1 MNFTRLSKAFMV
13 VASLVFAMGTYAQG
27 TETVLRSNYSPN
39 GVKWVDQA
47 TIDWNTQKVY
57 VKADLSSCTQS
68 NEGILSVGSDISAWS
83 GEHWHLYYTK
93 SSSTMQI
100 NYLAGSSSTVIRT
113 DVSNI
118 SGTVE
123 IEISKEKGIT
133 INGTACNSYYG
144 NTVNVA
150 TACAALWK
158 MTSIEVGSQ
167 EGNTRSHATY
177 EKIAIQSV
185 TTTPPTPPTP
195 GQEPELS
202 PTATDQV
209 YDGTGWS
216 DENLVKIF
224 KTALDN
230 GHTYPTDA
238 EFEQAGIQKSDIA
251 FVRSHV
257 ANPGILSRSDRLLND
272 TYENRNLWMNIPMDV
287 GKDFSTGMPNST
299 FTSDNF
305 SMWNY
310 TNLFGS
316 WNRGLFT
323 APAAWTDAA
332 HKNGTDIMSGIK
344 FFDTTGGGTGYASGW
359 MKFITEKD
367 TDGNFVYAEPIINLL
382 MYFGFDGINYNWE
395 DQGYDND
402 DIVAF
407 HKQLYKI
414 AAQKGFDN
422 FHCGIYTSVSQLQEA
437 NPLYNSQTNALFGNS
452 EGRTHDLMLNYS
464 GGDFA
469 YNLSRSSK
477 AAQAAMGTTDGLY
490 AGVWIVSMNRRWNSL
505 DTDNDAK
512 KVGICLWG
520 EHNES
525 RFWSYNS
532 GADAYAKMN
541 NYQKLLERAFSG
553 GNRNPLSRP
562 TVSNTGNE
570 WEGDNPL
577 ANFAGLATW
586 IPERTTITGNLPFAT
601 GFNLGNGDRYSY
613 KGKRTTGSWYNMG
626 AQDVVPTYRW
636 LVVQP
641 GTTAVS
647 TNIQPE
653 FTVEDQYTG
662 GTALQLTGKA
672 TAAGT
677 DLVLYKTDL
686 NVSAANPFAKVAVK
700 NGKTG
705 TNPSNLYVILKK
717 GDGSWVE
724 TAYGNVE
731 GDTWQEKKIAISGLA
746 QGDVIKAIGLRV
758 KGSDD
763 NYKLLVGKLEIN
775 DDVKATPANVTD
787 LNVEVKQETKTSLT
801 AKLWWNTT
809 TTAAKRADWNL
820 AYNTEGNID
829 HFEILYKN
837 GEDGKVSEV
846 GRTTTWGTLVP
857 NIEFENES
865 DRPFIGVRSVSTDL
879 KTYSAP
885 VWVEITRADQD
896 KLPAKKDLSYGV
908 SEINPNAEGVN
919 IARKIRF
926 VTKVTTTGAEQN
938 LDYSATE
945 APADGTQYVDA
956 TDRMLT
962 VNQGQTVQL
971 FIKCYDTSGL
981 KAPDGTS
988 LSSPDGLRYCFGG
1001 GWLDLNGNKQF
1012 EPNDITID
1020 PDNGERLFTVGT
1032 LRKGTPSFETEGITT
1047 TFKVPEDA
1055 KPGPSRLRIV
1065 FTDAWFAGTFL
1076 PTGYTAKGFS
1086 IDFGVTIKG
1095 TNPGRE
1101 AADSH
1106 DKGEA
1111 DEPEDI
1117 NGTPSSITATTGQV
1131 SSVTVEDGKV
1141 NFQNVDKAW
1150 IYTLTGNMQ
1159 SYLVKPKTIDAATLS
1174 QGVYLV
1180 KMQSGSIFRS
1190 QKIVIK

>member
-13 VASLVFAMGTYAQG
+13 TTSLVFTMGAYAQG
-27 TETVLRSNYSPN
+27 TETVLRNNYSPN
-39 GVKWVDQA
+39 GEKWVDQVA
-47 TIDWNTQKVY
+47 IDWNAQKVY
-57 VKADLSSCTQS
+57 VKADLSSCTQT
-68 NEGILSVGSDISAWS
+68 NEGILSVGSAISAWN

-93 SSSTMQI
+93 SSSTLQV
-100 NYLAGSSSTVIRT
+100 NYLSASNGNVIRT
-113 DVSNI
+113 DVNGI

-123 IEISKEKGIT
+123 IEISKALGLT
-133 INGTACNSYYG
+133 VNGKAYNIHSG
-144 NTVNVA
+144 NTVDVT
-150 TACAALWK
+150 TACAALWG
-158 MTSIEVGSQ
+158 MPTIEIGSQ
-167 EGNTRSHATY
+167 EGNTRSYATY
-177 EKIAIQSV
+177 EKICIQPV
-185 TTTPPTPPTP
+185 GDTPTPPTP
-195 GQEPELS
+195 DPGPYS

-209 YDGTGWS
+209 YDGSGWS
-216 DENLVKIF
+216 DEKLLKLF
-224 KTALDN
+224 KEAFDN
-230 GHTYPTDA
+230 GRTFPTDA
-238 EFEQAGIQKSDIA
+238 AFEQAGIQKSDIA

-257 ANPGILSRSDRLLND
+257 PNPGIQSRSERLLSN

-287 GKDFSTGMPNST
+287 GKDFSSGMPNGS
-299 FTSDNF
+299 FASDNF

-310 TNLFGS
+310 TNIFGS

-332 HKNGTDIMSGIK
+332 HKNGTDIMSGMK

-367 TDGNFVYAEPIINLL
+367 ADGNFVYAEPMINLL

-395 DQGYDND
+395 DSGYGND

-414 AAQKGFDN
+414 AARKGFDN
-422 FHCGIYTSVSQLQEA
+422 FHCGIYTSVSQLNAASPE
-437 NPLYNSQTNALFGNS
+437 NTNALFGNS

-464 GGDFA
+464 NGDFA
-469 YNLSRSSK
+469 YSLGRTSK

-490 AGVWIVSMNRRWNSL
+490 AGVWIVSMDRRWNSL
-505 DTDNDAK
+505 NSDDDAK

-532 GADAYAKMN
+532 GADAYTKMN
-541 NYQKLLERAFSG
+541 NYQRLLERAFSG
-553 GNRNPLSRP
+553 GNRNPLIRP
-562 TVSNTGNE
+562 EISNSGNN
-570 WEGDNPL
+570 WEGENPL
-577 ANFAGLATW
+577 STFAGLATW

-613 KGKRTTGSWYNMG
+613 KGKRTTGSWYNM
-626 AQDVVPTYRW
+626 ASQDIVPTYRW
-636 LVVQP
+636 LVVKP
-641 GTTAVS
+641 GTKTAS
-647 TNIQPE
+647 QDIQPE
-653 FTVEDQYTG
+653 FTTEDQYTG

-672 TAAGT
+672 TADGT
-677 DLVLYKTDL
+677 DIVLYKTDL
-686 NVSAANPFAKVAVK
+686 NVSAANPYAKVAVK
-700 NGKTG
+700 NGKNA
-705 TNPSNLYVILKK
+705 TNPSNLYVIVQK

-731 GDTWQEKKIAISGLA
+731 GNTWQEKKIVIGGLA
-746 QGDVIKAIGLRV
+746 QGDVVKAIGLRV

-775 DDVKATPANVTD
+775 DDVKATPAAVTD
-787 LNVEVKQETKTSLT
+787 LNVEIKQETKTSLT

-809 TTAAKRADWNL
+809 ATATKRADWDL
-820 AYNTEGNID
+820 AYNKEGNID

-857 NIEFENES
+857 NIEFESEA

-885 VWVEITRADQD
+885 VWVELARAEQD

-908 SEINPNAEGVN
+908 SEINPNAEGVD

-926 VTKVTTTGAEQN
+926 VTKVTTTGADQN
-938 LDYSATE
+938 IDYSATT

-956 TDRMLT
+956 TDHMLT
-962 VNQGQTVQL
+962 INQGQTVKL
-971 FIKCYDTSGL
+971 FIKCYDTSDL
-981 KAPDGTS
+981 VAPDGTA
-988 LSSPDGLRYCFGG
+988 LASPDGLRYCFGG
-1001 GWLDLNGNKQF
+1001 GWLDLNGNKMF
-1012 EPNDITID
+1012 EPTDVVSD
-1020 PDNGERLFTVGT
+1020 PKNGERLFTVGT
-1032 LRKGTPSFETEGITT
+1032 LRKGTPEFETQGITT
-1047 TFKVPEDA
+1047 TFVVPEDA

-1101 AADSH
+1101 SVDNH
-1106 DKGEA
+1106 DKGIA
-1111 DEPEDI
+1111 DEPEDL
-1117 NGTPSSITATTGQV
+1117 NGTPTGIHTATTGQV
-1131 SSVTVEDGKV
+1131 SSVSVEDGKI

-1150 IYTLTGNMQ
+1150 IYTLSGAMV
-1159 SYLVKPKTIDAATLS
+1159 SYHVNPTMVAASLP

-1180 KMQSGSIFRS
+1180 KMQSGSLFRS
-1190 QKIVIK
+1190 QKIVIE